1 MQRLTVVLL
10 FAALMVQLPA
20 KAQDDPLLKMLEN
33 SVAYQDGAHFLATLD
48 LSLKT
53 APERTQE
60 LIRTALLLAPNKEK
74 EILALLA
81 PDQAPVIT
89 LADGEKA
96 DSRIATLNAPE
107 PEPGFF
113 AARAWDGEVSL
124 GGSLLTGN
132 TSEKALSLGLKL
144 GRVSESWEHHFSL
157 VGDYSRNEE
166 RTTKERVLA
175 NYNSKYFAWDRGYAF
190 GLVDFELDTFSEF
203 DWRTSQAVGVGYRV
217 IERENMSWDL
227 EGGPGVRETK
237 LAADGVELEFVGVAR
252 SNYNWHITDTIDF
265 TNLSSLFVGS
275 ERTTFSNDAGFT
287 AKFTEKLSGRLSLY
301 FKYDTSVPA
310 GQENLDTATRAS
322 IVYDF

>member
-1 MQRLTVVLL
+1 MLRLAVLSL
-10 FAALMVQLPA
+10 IAIFVAQLPV
-20 KAQDDPLLKMLEN
+20 KAQGDPLVKMLEN

-53 APERTQE
+53 APQRAQE
-60 LIRTALLLAPNKEK
+60 LIRKALYLAPDKEK
-74 EILALLA
+74 EILALIA
-81 PDQAPVIT
+81 TEQAPTIM
-89 LADGEKA
+89 LADGESA

-144 GRVSESWEHHFSL
+144 DRVSEAWEHHFSL

-175 NYNSKYFAWDRGYAF
+175 NYNSKWFAWDRGYAF
-190 GLVDFELDTFSEF
+190 GLVNFELDTFSEF

-217 IERENMSWDL
+217 VERENMTWDL
-227 EGGPGVRETK
+227 EGGPGARETK

-252 SNYNWHITDTIDF
+252 SNYNWHITDTIDL

-275 ERTTFSNDAGFT
+275 ERTTVSNDAGLT

-310 GQENLDTATRAS
+310 GQKNLDTATRAS